1 VEDGSELG
9 SYLAMHGGGASKKDI
24 RKHLFPVPT
33 KFVKNSHDDS
43 SHIHRHRSI
52 QQKKGPLV

>member
-1 VEDGSELG
+1 VEDGSELA
-9 SYLAMHGGGASKKDI
+9 SYLAMHGDGASKKDI

-33 KFVKNSHDDS
+33 KFVKNRHDDS

-52 QQKKGPLV
+52 QQQKMDL